1 MLSEQRRRGK
11 RRNSSVNSKV
21 IKGGRRG
28 ALSTGAE
35 IPLQTVGSSMAEQV
49 FTLHPVERTHAR
61 AEEKYEEE
69 GAAERNC

>member
-1 MLSEQRRRGK
+1 M
-11 RRNSSVNSKV
+11 NTKV
-21 IKGGRRG
+21 IKGGGRG
-28 ALSTGAE
+28 ALGTGAE
-35 IPLQTVGSSMAEQV
+35 IPLQPIGRTMVEQV